1 LPGGR
6 GYPSKFEV
14 TNHMGDPSPRTDR
27 RIDLHTHSRASD
39 GELAAAE
46 LAARAA
52 AAGIGVWGL
61 CDHDT
66 VAGLP
71 EAGEA
76 ARQLGIRLVPGIEL
90 SAFLDAKE
98 IHLLGHFVDPAHP
111 SLRSFED
118 FLAVRRRIR
127 MEQIVEKLARVGVSV
142 RAEDIERHSGG
153 KTIGRPH
160 VAKAIVEAGAAATVK
175 EAFDRFI
182 GEGRSCYV
190 QRYRLEADEAVRLVR
205 GAGGTTTVAHPG
217 VSKLERHE
225 LVRLRAA
232 GVDGLEVHH
241 ADHVPSLREKFM
253 RIAEELDL
261 VPTAGSDYHG
271 ATISP
276 DRKLGATTMAA
287 EDLARLEARRP

>member
-1 LPGGR
+1 
-6 GYPSKFEV
+6 
-14 TNHMGDPSPRTDR
+14 MGDPPRTDS
-27 RIDLHTHSRASD
+27 RIDLHSHSRASD
-39 GELAAAE
+39 GEFTATE

-52 AAGIGVWGL
+52 AAGVGVWGL
-61 CDHDT
+61 TDHDT

-76 ARQLGIRLVPGIEL
+76 ARRHGVRLVPGIEL

-98 IHLLGHFVDPAHP
+98 IHLLGHFIDPAHP
-111 SLRSFED
+111 SMRSFED

-127 MEQIVEKLARVGVSV
+127 MEQIVEKLARVGVKV

-160 VAKAIVEAGAAATVK
+160 VAKAIVEAGACATVK

-182 GEGRSCYV
+182 GEGRSAYV
-190 QRYRLEADEAVRLVR
+190 QRYRLETDEAVRLVR
-205 GAGGTTTVAHPG
+205 GAGGTTTIAHPG
-217 VSKLERHE
+217 VSKLERHD
-225 LVRLRAA
+225 LVRLRAV

-241 ADHVPSLREKFM
+241 ADHVPSQREKYLA
-253 RIAEELDL
+253 IARELDL

-271 ATISP
+271 VTISP
-276 DRKLGATTMAA
+276 DRKLGQITMAA
-287 EDLARLEARRP
+287 ADLARLEARRP

>member
-1 LPGGR
+1 
-6 GYPSKFEV
+6 
-14 TNHMGDPSPRTDR
+14 MGASGSTDP

-39 GELAAAE
+39 GEFTPAE
-46 LAARAA
+46 VAERAR
-52 AAGIGVWGL
+52 AAGIGVWAL

-71 EAGEA
+71 DARA
-76 ARQLGIRLVPGIEL
+76 AADRAGIRLVPGIEL

-111 SLRSFED
+111 SLKEFED
-118 FLAVRRRIR
+118 FLAEHRRVRMGHIIERLAGLGIR
-127 MEQIVEKLARVGVSV
+127 L
-142 RAEDIERHSGG
+142 RAEDIEKWSGG

-160 VAKAIVEAGAAATVK
+160 VARAVVEAGAAATVK
-175 EAFDRFI
+175 EAFDRYL
-182 GEGRSCYV
+182 GEGKPAYV
-190 QRYRLEADEAVRLVR
+190 GRYRLLAEDAVRLIR

-217 VSKLERHE
+217 VSRLERHD

-232 GVDGLEVHH
+232 GVEGLEVHH
-241 ADHVPSLREKFM
+241 ADHVPSQREKLL
-253 RIAEELDL
+253 RIAEALDL

-271 ATISP
+271 VTIAP
-276 DRKLGATTMAA
+276 DRKLGDVTMPV

>member
-1 LPGGR
+1 
-6 GYPSKFEV
+6 
-14 TNHMGDPSPRTDR
+14 MGDSPGRPDR

-39 GELAAAE
+39 GEFTAAD
-46 LAARAA
+46 LAARIA
-52 AAGIGVWGL
+52 AAGVGVWGL

-76 ARQLGIRLVPGIEL
+76 ARAHGVRLVPGIEL

-98 IHLLGHFVDPAHP
+98 IHLLGHFIDPAHP

-118 FLAVRRRIR
+118 FLAVQRRIR
-127 MEQIVEKLARVGVSV
+127 MQQIVEKLARLGVRV
-142 RAEDIERHSGG
+142 EPADIEKHSGG

-160 VAKAIVEAGAAATVK
+160 VAKAIVAAGGAATVK

-182 GEGRSCYV
+182 GEGRPAYV
-190 QRYRLEADEAVRLVR
+190 QRYRLEAEDAVRLVR

-232 GVDGLEVHH
+232 GIDGLEVHH

-271 ATISP
+271 ITI
-276 DRKLGATTMAA
+276 
-287 EDLARLEARRP
+287 